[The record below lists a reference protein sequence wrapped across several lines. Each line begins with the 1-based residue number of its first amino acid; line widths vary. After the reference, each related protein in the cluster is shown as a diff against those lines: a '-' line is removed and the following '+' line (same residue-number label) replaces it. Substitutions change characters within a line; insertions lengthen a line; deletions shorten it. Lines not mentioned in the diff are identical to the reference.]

1 MSVQAFG
8 LCYQGSKNGICKELF
23 DYMPNGER
31 FIDLFGGGGA
41 MSHYA
46 YLTQRYKEVCYNEF
60 NEDLV
65 EVIRQVTTATL
76 PPLRWISRQEFKNP
90 YCPYFFKLLYSFGCN
105 LQDYFCAIEKENLY
119 HELYEIIIEKKYNN
133 ALSCLLKEKDRE
145 GFEYLYYLND
155 YYSRRKLVSE
165 LLNLTVND
173 ISISPV
179 ARYLRMQN
187 MCNINLT
194 ITNSSYK
201 NYVYKEGD
209 VVYCDPPY
217 ENTRQEGYLTV
228 FNSKKFYEWALS
240 REYSVYISSYKLPA
254 DFHLVAEI
262 KKPNLADRNNKV
274 TIERLYCNKKVKT
287 YKQLF
292 FNFDC

>member
-1 MSVQAFG
+1 MRELFG
-8 LCYQGSKNGICKELF
+8 LCYKGSKNGICKELF

-65 EVIRQVTTATL
+65 EVIRQVTTATP

-90 YCPYFFKLLYSFGCN
+90 YCPYFFKLLYSFNCN

-119 HELYEIIIEKKYNN
+119 HELYEIIIEEKYNN
-133 ALSCLLKEKDRE
+133 ALSCLLKEKDRIS
-145 GFEYLYYLND
+145 FEYLYCLDD
-155 YYSRRKLVSE
+155 YYSRMKLINK
-165 LLNLTVND
+165 LLDLPVKVINIEPVN
-173 ISISPV
+173 
-179 ARYLRMQN
+179 RYLRMKN
-187 MCNINLT
+187 MYNINLT
-194 ITNSSYK
+194 ITNSPYE
-201 NYVYKEGD
+201 NYVYKAND

-217 ENTRQEGYLTV
+217 ENTRQEGYSTV

-240 REYSVYISSYKLPA
+240 REYPVYISSYKLPA

-262 KKPNLADRNNKV
+262 KKQNLANKNNRV
-274 TIERLYCNKKVKT
+274 TIERLYCNKKVKA